1 MSATQVA
8 EAVSGATGKQ
18 LIVDDARPELLRLRL
33 RFLG

>member
-1 MSATQVA
+1 
-8 EAVSGATGKQ
+8 VSGATGKQ